1 MIDKLTKINHSKRN
15 VTSACLIVIAAF
27 AMYKWTVMPHF
38 ATLSSTKAYGSAI
51 ENLTT
56 ESKEI
61 AQKVEVRRSKLKEL
75 REQSTQL
82 MSLLFTSDQGNEFFS
97 DLEVISE
104 QTGCTVHSINL
115 IAGDNTKIEHLG
127 VRTRSAELIVAGS
140 YDNITKLIRRLQG
153 RSQKVW
159 IDTLTLQAVEQNS
172 NKVGCTLT
180 LTICETLDKD
190 TL

>member
-1 MIDKLTKINHSKRN
+1 
-15 VTSACLIVIAAF
+15 
-27 AMYKWTVMPHF
+27 MYKWTVMPHVT
-38 ATLSSTKAYGSAI
+38 TLSSTKAYGSAI
-51 ENLTT
+51 KNLAT
-56 ESKEI
+56 ESREI

-115 IAGDNTKIEHLG
+115 ITGDNTKIEHLG
-127 VRTRSAELIVAGS
+127 VRTRSAELIVIGS
-140 YDNITKLIRRLQG
+140 YDNITKLIKRLQG

-159 IDTLTLQAVEQNS
+159 IDTLSLQAVEQNS

-190 TL
+190 NL